1 MPSASNGDTQPLDVT
16 CPDCQGEGWYIG
28 HENQCYAK
36 GDCECSGVQEW
47 CDRCQGTGRLD
58 SLLPYDTTGPSTWET
73 VMPHGSL

>member
-1 MPSASNGDTQPLDVT
+1 MSADAYGGTQPLDAT

-47 CDRCQGTGRLD
+47 CDRCKGSGRLD
-58 SLLPYDTTGPSTWET
+58 REGPGSTSGGWSLVVPE
-73 VMPHGSL
+73 